1 MSSEDSFEWTVGEL
15 AYLIKN
21 GGWMPLGRLCANL
34 GRTPGEV
41 NWALRVLRKYGCK
54 ISQSPPD
61 WTESELAFLIENAGR
76 MPRKMLCKR
85 MGRSSDEIEAV
96 VARLR
101 KIGYPISLD
110 VETCPMCG
118 RRAPI
123 VYSLGICKPC
133 QYRRAYGKTQREIA
147 DMLPLLTAED
157 RATYEDTESDL
168 GSRVHDDMPTPSPKP
183 APNATPAELMA
194 YEDAQCKAM
203 ADWEARRI
211 HRKLKAAQ
219 KRKERI
225 ARKARANGATVPYPP
240 KWQARAA
247 AMA

>member
-1 MSSEDSFEWTVGEL
+1 MTV
-15 AYLIKN
+15 AKTK
-21 GGWMPLGRLCANL
+21 P
-34 GRTPGEV
+34 
-41 NWALRVLRKYGCK
+41 RK
-54 ISQSPPD
+54 
-61 WTESELAFLIENAGR
+61 WTEDDLRCLIENAGR
-76 MPRKMLCKR
+76 VPLKVLCQKLKR
-85 MGRSSDEIEAV
+85 EPEEVEAV
-96 VARLR
+96 AARIR
-101 KIGYPISLD
+101 ATGYPISLT

-123 VYSLGICKPC
+123 VYSTGICKPC

-194 YEDAQCKAM
+194 YEDARCEAM